1 MSAGTLVVGTINS
14 GASSPLVLQ
23 SNNTTALTLDTSQ
36 NATFA
41 GTAAMSSSFKR
52 NHLINGNM
60 LVAQRGTSGALQN
73 NSSIYPSIDRFV
85 AYYSAAGGAGTFSQV
100 ASGLTGFQYAAKLQR
115 TSGNTVTSSYAF
127 GQACETLN
135 SVDLQGKSITLS
147 FYAKA
152 GANLSQ
158 PININIY
165 TGTGT
170 DQSFSNMTGGA
181 WTGESN
187 IVSTSTSITTGW
199 VLYAYTGTVSSTAT
213 QIGFQVGWSASGTA
227 GADESLYV
235 TGMQLEI
242 GTKATPYEM
251 QIYSDQLA
259 QCQRYYYQT
268 TSPFGTLYGF
278 ASATGYIGSL
288 IKFPVSMRATPTTA
302 VVGTWSGTNV
312 NGVNI
317 GGVSPDGLDL
327 YTQTNSTGNA
337 ILNPPSSGPGITVAS
352 EL

>member
-14 GASSPLVLQ
+14 GASAPLVIQ
-23 SNNTTALTLDTSQ
+23 SNNTTALTLDTGQ

-85 AYYSAAGGAGTFSQV
+85 AYYNIAGGAGTFSQV

-152 GANLSQ
+152 GANLTQ

-181 WTGESN
+181 WTGEST

-199 VLYAYTGTVSSTAT
+199 VQYSYTGTVSSTAT
-213 QIGFQVGWSASGTA
+213 QIGVLVYWNASGTA

-251 QIYSDQLA
+251 QIYTDQLS
-259 QCQRYYYQT
+259 QCQRYYTICTPICVTAVTGVFPTVYYQVDMRT
-268 TSPFGTLYGF
+268 TPTLTSTPNSGSGAVFTPLTNNSAYQSVSNSTADSCTVR
-278 ASATGYIGSL
+278 ASA
-288 IKFPVSMRATPTTA
+288 
-302 VVGTWSGTNV
+302 
-312 NGVNI
+312 
-317 GGVSPDGLDL
+317 
-327 YTQTNSTGNA
+327 
-337 ILNPPSSGPGITVAS
+337 